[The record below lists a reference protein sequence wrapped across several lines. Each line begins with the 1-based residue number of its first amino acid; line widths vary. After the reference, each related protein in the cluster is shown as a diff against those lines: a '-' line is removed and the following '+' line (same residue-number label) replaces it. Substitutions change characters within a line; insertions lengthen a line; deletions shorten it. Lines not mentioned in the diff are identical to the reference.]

1 MSDEYKTIAVRVSRN
16 KKERWEEYAEESHQ
30 NTLSQLVR
38 IAVEREIAQ
47 EDSLQ
52 PPEQRGQDT
61 TEPASEVVDKLNEIK
76 SNLRAIDRRLS
87 TLESDKYG
95 DEDITELATN
105 IHAILPSSI
114 AGIQHAVAEKHDIR
128 SVDQDQSQSV
138 AVHTGAEGIAGKA
151 SNQSDSDLN
160 YPCTGSVED
169 IARRLDADEEAVY
182 MAIKRLQN
190 TTFSVYSTESGDGTV
205 HYYKED

>member
-1 MSDEYKTIAVRVSRN
+1 MSDEYKTVAVRVSRN
-16 KKERWEEYAEESHQ
+16 KKERWEEYTEESHQ

-47 EDSLQ
+47 EDSLR
-52 PPEQRGQDT
+52 PPEQRGQNT
-61 TEPASEVVDKLNEIK
+61 TEPASEVVDKLDEIK

-87 TLESDKYG
+87 TLESDRYG
-95 DEDITELATN
+95 DEDITELATS
-105 IHAILPSSI
+105 IHSILPSSI
-114 AGIQHAVAEKHDIR
+114 AEIQHAVAEKHDIR
-128 SVDQDQSQSV
+128 SVDRDHSQSV
-138 AVHTGAEGIAGKA
+138 AVHIEGEETE
-151 SNQSDSDLN
+151 NQAFSQSESDLN
-160 YPCTGSVED
+160 YPCTGSIED

-205 HYYKED
+205 RYYKEE